1 MPLVTKYNLRDAGTF
16 FETPAEKPAETP
28 ATETVE
34 DEFDK
39 ERAMA
44 TIKNLRAFEKQAKE
58 LQKQLDALKVAD
70 DERKTKELS
79 DVQKAEKKAQEAQ
92 AAKDALEQRYRTTA
106 IKSAIRLA
114 AATAG
119 FVDPEDAVLNLADS
133 PTIELG
139 DDDKVTGAA
148 EAVKELAK
156 AKPHLLAATR
166 PQAPNINAQGGG
178 NPRPLTLEEL
188 KQQRRDTDSIYTPF

>member
-1 MPLVTKYNLRDAGTF
+1 MLIDKYSRTGFGTF
-16 FETPAEKPAETP
+16 FETPSEKPAESP
-28 ATETVE
+28 VTETE
-34 DEFDK
+34 TDDFDK

-58 LQKQLDALKVAD
+58 LQKQLDALKTAE
-70 DERKTKELS
+70 DERKEKELS

-119 FVDPEDAVLNLADS
+119 FVDPEDAVLNLAND
-133 PTIELG
+133 PTIEL
-139 DDDKVTGAA
+139 DADDKVAGADA
-148 EAVKELAK
+148 AVKALAK

-166 PQAPNINAQGGG
+166 PAAPNINATGGG
-178 NPRPLTLEEL
+178 NPPPITTEAVVAQKR
-188 KQQRRDTDSIYTPF
+188 QSGQYVPF